1 MVFVPTDDVARIRA
15 QIDHPVIDADGH
27 QIEFMPLVRDHVVEL
42 AGEDAAQRL
51 DEMVSSGTRVLQQAP
66 GDERRRRGL
75 FRTGWWSVPTRNTLD
90 RATCTIPSLLYQ
102 RLDEIGIDYA
112 VLYPT
117 YGFFA
122 GLPAAPELRAV
133 FARAFNRYSVEV
145 FDGLRDRLEPVAVIP
160 MTDPAEA
167 VAELHYAV
175 KELGLKAVMLSGIVA
190 RPWPG
195 AEESSAKWM
204 DTLAHDSPFDYEPVW
219 RACAELGVA
228 PGFHS
233 GGQGWGTRMSTV
245 NYLYNHLGSFGAAA
259 ETSARALFFGG
270 VPRRHPELR
279 FVFLEGGVA
288 WAAALH
294 ADLLGHWEKRNGTA
308 VLHYDPDVLDRA
320 QLDAL
325 FAEHATGRVHDARDR
340 LDYGIHLLSEPIA
353 DRALVD
359 EFASSGIRGPAD
371 ITDTFVRQYHFGCEA
386 DDPMNAIAFDRRLNP
401 GGVRL
406 KAVFGSDLGHW
417 DVPDLRG
424 VLPEAWELVEEG
436 RITREDFRDF
446 AFANAVSLYG
456 ADFFRDTVVEG
467 AAAALPTLGPR

>member
-1 MVFVPTDDVARIRA
+1 MSAAFVPTDEVARIRA
-15 QIDHPVIDADGH
+15 QLDHPVIDADGH

-42 AGEDAAQRL
+42 AGEDAARHL
-51 DEMVSSGTRVLQQAP
+51 DAMVTSGTRVLQQAP

-112 VLYPT
+112 ILYPT

-167 VAELHYAV
+167 VTELHYAV
-175 KELGLKAVMLSGIVA
+175 EELGLKAVMLSGIVA

-204 DTLAHDSPFDYEPVW
+204 DTLAHDSPLDYEPVW

-270 VPRRHPELR
+270 VPQRYPELR

-325 FAEHATGRVHDARDR
+325 FAEHATGRVRDARDR
-340 LDYGIHLLSEPIA
+340 LDYGIHLLSEPIG

-436 RITREDFRDF
+436 RITAEDFRDF

-456 ADFFRDTVVEG
+456 AAFFSGTVVEP
-467 AAAALPTLGPR
+467 AVRSLTDD

>member
-1 MVFVPTDDVARIRA
+1 
-15 QIDHPVIDADGH
+15 
-27 QIEFMPLVRDHVVEL
+27 
-42 AGEDAAQRL
+42 
-51 DEMVSSGTRVLQQAP
+51 
-66 GDERRRRGL
+66 L

-90 RATCTIPSLLYQ
+90 RATCTIPRLLHE
-102 RLDEIGIDYA
+102 RLDELGIDFA

-122 GLPAAPELRAV
+122 GLPTAPELRAV

-160 MTDPAEA
+160 MADPSEA
-167 VAELHYAV
+167 VTELHFAV
-175 KELGLKAVMLSGIVA
+175 DELGLKAVMLGGIVA

-195 AEESSAKWM
+195 AEESSARWM
-204 DTLAHDSPFDYEPVW
+204 DTLAHDSPLDYEPVW

-233 GGQGWGTRMSTV
+233 GGQGWGTRMSTT

-259 ETSARALFFGG
+259 EAAARALFFGG
-270 VPRRHPELR
+270 VPRRYPDLC

-294 ADLLGHWEKRNGTA
+294 ADLVGHWVKRNGSA
-308 VLHYDPDVLDRA
+308 VLHYDPDALDRT

-325 FAEHATGRVHDARDR
+325 FAQYATGRARDARDR
-340 LDYGIHLLSEPIA
+340 LDYGLHLLSEPVS
-353 DRALVD
+353 DRALLD
-359 EFASSGIRGPAD
+359 EFASSGVGGPAD
-371 ITDTFVRQYHFGCEA
+371 ITDTFVRQYFFGCEA

-417 DVPDLRG
+417 DVPDLRD
-424 VLPEAWELVEEG
+424 VVPQAWELVEDG
-436 RITREDFRDF
+436 RLTDADFRDF

-456 ADFFRDTVVEG
+456 PDFFRDTVVEG
-467 AAAALPTLGPR
+467 ATAGLPTLDPR